1 METTKSR
8 LMMKITLGVAAAGL
22 SVLSLLPA
30 QFGTAPMNEDETAKA
45 LVYGR
50 ANDAWTAR
58 AAELAAS
65 DNAFAAKLGQ
75 LAQRDGADS
84 LSRDHVLDALA
95 KAGTP
100 AAQKAMRVTLRTP
113 AVEADGAYAMMV
125 ARLGGLQ
132 APTADT
138 LEYLGQ
144 SHVNAV
150 AAGDTQLAL
159 ASEAALDS
167 AFDHRLALLS
177 HHARRTTRRN
187 R

>member
-1 METTKSR
+1 METKNR

-22 SVLSLLPA
+22 SILSLLPA
-30 QFGTAPMNEDETAKA
+30 QLGPAPMNEDETAKA

-50 ANDAWTAR
+50 ANDAWTTR
-58 AAELAAS
+58 AADLATS
-65 DNAFAAKLGQ
+65 DGAFAAKLGQ

-84 LSRDHVLDALA
+84 LSRDRVIDALA

-100 AAQKAMRVTLRTP
+100 AAQKAMRATLRTP
-113 AVEADGAYAMMV
+113 AVKADGAYALMV
-125 ARLGGLQ
+125 ARLGNLQ
-132 APTADT
+132 SPTADT

-144 SHVNAV
+144 SHVDAV
-150 AAGDTQLAL
+150 AAGDMQLAL

-167 AFDHRLALLS
+167 AFDHRLAQLS
-177 HHARRTTRRN
+177 RHARRAPYRN

>member
-1 METTKSR
+1 MENKSR

-22 SVLSLLPA
+22 SILSLLPA
-30 QFGTAPMNEDETAKA
+30 PSAPMSEDETAKA

-50 ANDAWTAR
+50 ANDAWTER
-58 AAELAAS
+58 AAMWAAS
-65 DNAFAAKLGQ
+65 DNAFATKLGQ

-84 LSRDHVLDALA
+84 LSRDRVLEALA

-100 AAQKAMRVTLRTP
+100 AAQQAMRTTLRSPTV
-113 AVEADGAYAMMV
+113 AADGTYALLV

-132 APTADT
+132 APTAET

-144 SHVNAV
+144 EHVNAV

-159 ASEAALDS
+159 ASESALDS
-167 AFDHRLALLS
+167 AFDHRLAQLS
-177 HHARRTTRRN
+177 RHARRSPRHR
-187 R
+187 